1 MHAQTNATRTNRRF
15 ISTVEHYIYGDW
27 MIFLLKVEIEG
38 SAEKSRNFLYPI
50 LLGVA
55 GIENIILN
63 HSCFKIT
70 RRTCC
75 NQNPL
80 KSISEVVSMYR
91 LLQVAIARI
100 IY

>member
-1 MHAQTNATRTNRRF
+1 
-15 ISTVEHYIYGDW
+15 

-38 SAEKSRNFLYPI
+38 SAEKSRNFLYLI

-55 GIENIILN
+55 GIENIISN

-75 NQNPL
+75 NPNPL
-80 KSISEVVSMYR
+80 KSISKVASMYR